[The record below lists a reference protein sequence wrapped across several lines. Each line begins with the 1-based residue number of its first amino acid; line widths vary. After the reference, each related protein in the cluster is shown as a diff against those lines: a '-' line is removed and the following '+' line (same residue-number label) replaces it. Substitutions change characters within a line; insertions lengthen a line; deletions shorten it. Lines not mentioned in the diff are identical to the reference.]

1 MRKTFLATL
10 ATSSLIGAGLLA
22 LAGLTQIYASHIT
35 SRLQGGPLQLQIPP
49 VRQLT
54 GTSCGEAVI
63 VMAYNYKHP
72 EAPLTEPAVIKYATG
87 QGYFTEGVPPFTS
100 PANMGRIAAHY
111 SPGYSSGNVLTAGLG
126 LELLAQ
132 SLQRD
137 EPVIIDVLTRLDDP
151 RSDAH
156 FVLVT
161 GLSADPNPVRAER
174 PGPPGRNGRENAILV
189 TYNDPFTGQ
198 TLTSDWAGDNGIWHA
213 WQRNPDPGGSG
224 WWMVIH

>member
-1 MRKTFLATL
+1 LGQADHVKKTFLAAL

-22 LAGLTQIYASHIT
+22 LAGLTQIYAAHIT
-35 SRLQGGPLQLQIPP
+35 SRLRGGPLQLQVPP
-49 VRQLT
+49 IRQAT
-54 GTSCGEAVI
+54 STSCGEAVI
-63 VMAYNYKHP
+63 VMAYNYAHP
-72 EAPLTEPAVIKYATG
+72 QAPLTEQAVIDYAAAN
-87 QGYFTEGVPPFTS
+87 GYFTEGMPPFTS

-126 LELLAQ
+126 LDLLAQ
-132 SLQRD
+132 ALQRG

-151 RSDAH
+151 QSDAH

-161 GLSADPNPVRAER
+161 GLSADPN
-174 PGPPGRNGRENAILV
+174 GDGAIMV

-198 TLTSDWAGDNGIWHA
+198 TLTGGWAGDNGIWHA

>member
-1 MRKTFLATL
+1 MKKTFLATL
-10 ATSSLIGAGLLA
+10 ATSSLIGAALLA
-22 LAGLTQIYASHIT
+22 LAGLTQIYASRIT

-72 EAPLTEPAVIKYATG
+72 EAPLIEPAVIEYATG

-100 PANMGRIAAHY
+100 PANMSRIAAHY

-137 EPVIIDVLTRLDDP
+137 EPVIIDVLSNLADP
-151 RSDAH
+151 ESEAH

-161 GLSADPNPVRAER
+161 GLSADPNRDNP
-174 PGPPGRNGRENAILV
+174 ILV

-198 TLTSDWAGDNGIWHA
+198 TLTGDWVGDNGIWRA